1 MSGSN
6 PPSNSSWA
14 TYTHAQLHQV
24 YDRIKLPNK
33 YRYEPGQFSREV
45 VRHRD
50 GMGFLSALQRH
61 MLASVPFENL
71 DMHYSQ
77 QHHIS
82 INAEHLFNKIVRS
95 GSGRGGYCI
104 ENGVFLGTVL
114 RSLGFEVT
122 SVGARINLQSHPTID
137 EDSPTLPSFGGWS
150 HVVHL
155 VTLRG
160 EIYVVDVGFG
170 AGGPTRPLLLE
181 EGTPTLN
188 LRPNETVRLRRDY
201 AHPEPPSTVSQ
212 TRHLNEEHKVW
223 FLERCLAGNDNE
235 QLNTPWVCVYCF
247 SDKLSFLPQDFEVM
261 SWFASTHRTSF
272 FTYRVIASRYLL
284 DWAAEELM
292 GHVLLYED
300 RVLRMENGEEVL
312 VEELRSERQ
321 RVEALQKWIG
331 ISLSTAQIEGIKGT
345 VTEIQGN

>member
-1 MSGSN
+1 MSGPA

-77 QHHIS
+77 QHHIL

-114 RSLGFEVT
+114 RSLGFEVV
-122 SVGARINLQSHPTID
+122 SCQSHPS
-137 EDSPTLPSFGGWS
+137 DSEPIPGRTKVQG
-150 HVVHL
+150 
-155 VTLRG
+155 
-160 EIYVVDVGFG
+160 
-170 AGGPTRPLLLE
+170 
-181 EGTPTLN
+181 
-188 LRPNETVRLRRDY
+188 VRWKPD
-201 AHPEPPSTVSQ
+201 
-212 TRHLNEEHKVW
+212 
-223 FLERCLAGNDNE
+223 
-235 QLNTPWVCVYCF
+235 
-247 SDKLSFLPQDFEVM
+247 
-261 SWFASTHRTSF
+261 
-272 FTYRVIASRYLL
+272 
-284 DWAAEELM
+284 
-292 GHVLLYED
+292 
-300 RVLRMENGEEVL
+300 
-312 VEELRSERQ
+312 
-321 RVEALQKWIG
+321 
-331 ISLSTAQIEGIKGT
+331 
-345 VTEIQGN
+345 